1 MHQPTQGT
9 GGGTGNGTAKIR
21 LNSQMTMIW
30 VRFCDYNF
38 DTFDD
43 LKSMGHIVEKVGA
56 YEEIMGHAGAL
67 LCYPNGLKE
76 GGFDLRSDGSA
87 IGG

>member
-1 MHQPTQGT
+1 MGLWVEKGSHRHRQFYRYNVQ
-9 GGGTGNGTAKIR
+9 N
-21 LNSQMTMIW
+21 LNLQNAINEPRWLLGKTWGEETTSLKLKT
-30 VRFCDYNF
+30 VFF

-67 LCYPNGLKE
+67 VL
-76 GGFDLRSDGSA
+76 S
-87 IGG
+87 